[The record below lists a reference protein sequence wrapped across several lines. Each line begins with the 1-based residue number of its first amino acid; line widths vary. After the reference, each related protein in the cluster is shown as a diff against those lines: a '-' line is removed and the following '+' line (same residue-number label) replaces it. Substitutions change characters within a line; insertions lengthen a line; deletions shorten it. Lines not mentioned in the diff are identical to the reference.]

1 MLKTNFQK
9 GIFTVL
15 VGIVLWFM
23 PVPAGLKP
31 QAWHMFAIFVATI
44 IGFILHPI
52 PIGGVA
58 LIAVG
63 LSGFLKVLKPAEALS
78 GFGNATIWL
87 IVGAY
92 MFAKGFIKTGLGR
105 RIAYVIMSK
114 IATSSLKLGYSL
126 AITDF
131 IISPATP
138 SNTARGGGILYPI
151 VRSLCTAFQSE
162 PDDGTR
168 KKIGNYLM
176 LSTFECDCIT
186 SSLFLTSV
194 APNLLVAKL
203 AKDVTGLE
211 ITWGTYALA
220 TILPG
225 IIALIITPYLVYKLA
240 TPELTQTPEAP
251 ELAKDELRK
260 MGPMSGAETTVLIA
274 FLAALA
280 MWATTSFTGLNATM
294 IALVCIGFMLVR
306 SALEW
311 NDIITEKG
319 AWDTLV
325 WMGGLM
331 SLATGLAKLGF
342 IKWLAGGIAG
352 SLKGIDPMTTLI
364 ILCLINMYVHYAF
377 ASLSAH
383 VSAVYAAFLA
393 VAVAAGAPPMLSAI
407 ALGVET
413 GIMGCL
419 THYATGPSPIYFGSG
434 YITQPEWWKVG
445 FICSI
450 LFLICFLGIGSM
462 WWKVIGLW

>member
-1 MLKTNFQK
+1 MKTNFQK

>member
-1 MLKTNFQK
+1 MLKSNFQK
-9 GIFTVL
+9 GMFTVL

-105 RIAYVIMSK
+105 RIAYVIMAK

-168 KKIGNYLM
+168 KRIGNYLM

-203 AKDVTGLE
+203 AKDVTGLD

-251 ELAKDELRK
+251 QLAKDELQK
-260 MGPMSGAETTVLIA
+260 MGPMSSAETTVLIA

-342 IKWLAGGIAG
+342 IKWLASGIAG

>member
-1 MLKTNFQK
+1 MLKSNFQK
-9 GIFTVL
+9 GMLTVL

-44 IGFILHPI
+44 LGFILHPI

-63 LSGFLKVLKPAEALS
+63 LTGFLKVLKPAEALS

-131 IISPATP
+131 IVSPATP

-168 KKIGNYLM
+168 KRIGNYLM

-251 ELAKDELRK
+251 QLAKDELQK

-280 MWATTSFTGLNATM
+280 MWATTSLTGLNATM

-306 SALEW
+306 GALEW

-342 IKWLAGGIAG
+342 VKWVAAAISG
-352 SLKGIDPMTTLI
+352 SLKGIDPMTTLL

-419 THYATGPSPIYFGSG
+419 THYATGPAPIYFGSG

-462 WWKVIGLW
+462 WWKVIGFW

>member
-1 MLKTNFQK
+1 MLSSNFQK
-9 GIFTVL
+9 GVFTVA
-15 VGIVLWFM
+15 VGIILWFL
-23 PVPAGLKP
+23 PVPEGVKP
-31 QAWHMFAIFVATI
+31 EAWHMLAIFVATI

-63 LSGFLKVLKPAEALS
+63 VTGFLKVLKPGEALS

-105 RIAYVIMSK
+105 RIAYIIMSK
-114 IATSSLKLGYSL
+114 IATSSLKLAYSMAL
-126 AITDF
+126 TDL
-131 IISPATP
+131 IVSPATP

-151 VRSLCTAFQSE
+151 VRSLCTAFGSE
-162 PDDGTR
+162 PDEKTR
-168 KKIGNYLM
+168 MKIGNYLM
-176 LSTFECDCIT
+176 LSTFEVNCVT

-203 AKDVTGLE
+203 AKDVAG
-211 ITWGTYALA
+211 IDISWGTYALA
-220 TILPG
+220 CIIPG
-225 IIALIITPYLVYKLA
+225 LVAIALTPYLVYKVA
-240 TPELTQTPEAP
+240 PPEMKETPDAP
-251 ELAKDELRK
+251 QIARDELQK
-260 MGPMSGAETTVLIA
+260 MGPMSTDESVVLQA
-274 FLAALA
+274 FIAALA
-280 MWATTSFTGLNATM
+280 MWATTSFTGFNATM
-294 IALVCIGFMLVR
+294 IALVCIGYMLVR
-306 SALEW
+306 GALEW

-342 IKWLAGGIAG
+342 IKWMADNIAG
-352 SLKGIDPMTTLI
+352 SLAGIDPMTTLI
-364 ILCLINMYVHYAF
+364 ILALINMYCHYAF

-407 ALGVET
+407 VLGCET

-419 THYATGPSPIYFGSG
+419 THYATGPSPIFFGSG

-450 LFLICFLGIGSM
+450 LFVLCFLGIGPV
-462 WWKVIGLW
+462 WWKVLGFW

>member
-15 VGIVLWFM
+15 VGIVLWFL

-44 IGFILHPI
+44 LGFILHPI

-63 LSGFLKVLKPAEALS
+63 LTGFLKVLKPAEALS

-131 IISPATP
+131 IVSPATP

-168 KKIGNYLM
+168 KRIGNYLM

-211 ITWGTYALA
+211 ITWDTYALA

-251 ELAKDELRK
+251 QLAKDELQK

-306 SALEW
+306 GALEW

-342 IKWLAGGIAG
+342 VKWVATAISG
-352 SLKGIDPMTTLI
+352 SLKGIDPMTTLL

-419 THYATGPSPIYFGSG
+419 THYATGPAPIYFGSG

>member
-9 GIFTVL
+9 GMFTIL
-15 VGIVLWFM
+15 VE
-23 PVPAGLKP
+23 PA
-31 QAWHMFAIFVATI
+31 AWHMFAIFVATI

-63 LSGFLKVLKPAEALS
+63 LTGFLKVLKPAEALS

-105 RIAYVIMSK
+105 RIAYVIMSQ

-131 IISPATP
+131 IVSPATP

-168 KKIGNYLM
+168 KRIGNYLM

-186 SSLFLTSV
+186 SSLFLTS
-194 APNLLVAKL
+194 
-203 AKDVTGLE
+203 KDVTGLD

-251 ELAKDELRK
+251 QLAKDELQK
-260 MGPMSGAETTVLIA
+260 MGPMSSAETTVLIA

-306 SALEW
+306 GALEW

-342 IKWLAGGIAG
+342 VKWIATGISG
-352 SLKGIDPMTTLI
+352 SLKGIDPMTTLL

-419 THYATGPSPIYFGSG
+419 THYATGPAPIYFGSG

-445 FICSI
+445 FVCSI
-450 LFLICFLGIGSM
+450 LFLICFLGIGPM
-462 WWKVIGLW
+462 WWKMVGLW